1 MRNLPPLSALIAFE
15 AAARHVSFQA
25 AAHELH
31 ITPSA
36 VSHQVKNLEAWF
48 KRRLFV
54 RATRSLALTA
64 DGRRL
69 LNELSPALDAIHEA
83 CSVLRPPNRRE
94 HLAVH
99 CAPSFASKWLGP
111 RLPQFMQAHPSVTIR
126 LSSSPDPIDLNK
138 NMDVDVHIAYGAL
151 PNALGIAV
159 DDLGKEITAPLCSP
173 KILPADGQR
182 LREWLADATLIESQL
197 NPVRWADWCKS
208 NGVKPSERPR
218 PSFDRGSLAV
228 AAAVDGLGLALETL
242 RFAEAELQRGEL
254 VALVEPEFVAIA
266 RPLHFLCYREAD
278 ANHPGLRVFV
288 QWIRGQMCE
297 QPARGMGAMG

>member
-25 AAHELH
+25 AAQELH

-36 VSHQVKNLEAWF
+36 VSHQVKNLEAWC
-48 KRRLFV
+48 KRRLFI
-54 RATRSLALTA
+54 RATRSLALTE

-69 LNELSPALDAIHEA
+69 LSELGPALDAIHEA
-83 CSVLRPPNRRE
+83 CSALRPPNRRE

-138 NMDVDVHIAYGAL
+138 NMDVDVHIAYGAS
-151 PNALGIAV
+151 PGALGIAV
-159 DDLGKEITAPLCSP
+159 EDLGSEITAPLCSP
-173 KILPADGQR
+173 RLLPAESLP
-182 LREWLADATLIESQL
+182 LRDWFADATLIESQL

-254 VALVEPEFVAIA
+254 VALAEPDFVAIA

-278 ANHPGLRVFV
+278 RNYPGLRVFV
-288 QWIRGQMCE
+288 QWLKEQMCD
-297 QPARGMGAMG
+297 PPVRRIDSVR